1 MSDKNLPVSRK
12 SSNAAVSLKRV
23 DKLMKLSNKLV
34 LEGKR
39 ARELAV
45 DESWMTRLWAWAD
58 ENDIDEYT
66 LPRQREELLVLQG
79 LHLWKNFL
87 TTLPPEIGQLS
98 QLQDLK
104 LWGNFLT
111 TLPPEIGQLSQLQE
125 LHLWKNFLTTL
136 PPEIGQLSQLK
147 WLNLYSNNLTTL
159 PPEIGQLSQL
169 KWLIINDDKRHLLPT
184 VLLEKE
190 SLTIIDSF
198 I

>member
-147 WLNLYSNNLTTL
+147 WL
-159 PPEIGQLSQL
+159 
-169 KWLIINDDKRHLLPT
+169 IINDDKRHLLPT